1 MVAWYLVVPGL
12 TLLLWLAHAWESWRR
27 PASVGPFGWLLL
39 AGLPVVLA
47 GVVVAFAL
55 VGPDVQPGQ
64 YEVLAPGQVHD
75 GRRRLLVLGAE
86 VLASWLAVLL
96 LEAVLSAVRSA
107 VPSSR
112 LRPKDRHL

>member
-1 MVAWYLVVPGL
+1 M
-12 TLLLWLAHAWESWRR
+12 LWLAHAWESWAR
-27 PASVGPFGWLLL
+27 PASVGRFGWLLL

-47 GVVVAFAL
+47 GAVVAFAL
-55 VGPDVQPGQ
+55 VGPDPEPGQ

-86 VLASWLAVLL
+86 VLAAWLAVLA
-96 LEAVLSAVRSA
+96 LEPALAAVRSSRLR
-107 VPSSR
+107 SSR

>member
-12 TLLLWLAHAWESWRR
+12 TLLLWLAHARASWRR
-27 PASVGPFGWLLL
+27 PASVGPAGRLLL
-39 AGLPVVLA
+39 AGLPVLLA

-55 VGPDVQPGQ
+55 VGPDPDPGQ

-86 VLASWLAVLL
+86 VFAAWVAVLV
-96 LEAVLSAVRSA
+96 LEPVLSAVRA
-107 VPSSR
+107 SR
-112 LRPKDRHL
+112 RRPKDRHR